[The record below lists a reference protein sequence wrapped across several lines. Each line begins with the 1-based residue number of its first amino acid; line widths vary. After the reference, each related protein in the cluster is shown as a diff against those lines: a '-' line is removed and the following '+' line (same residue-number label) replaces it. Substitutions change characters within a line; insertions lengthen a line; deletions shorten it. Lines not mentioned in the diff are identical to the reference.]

1 MRQRLCFAI
10 LAVATPAAGF
20 AQQIDISVGAS
31 YSSGHYG
38 ATDRTELATTYVN
51 LGVSRAGWRLD
62 TTLPY
67 LSLRSGG
74 APVDIGGITLPGGQ
88 RTKGLGDLTIRASRS
103 LTSLAP
109 FEVTFGGQVK
119 IPTGNANLSTG
130 KFDGRLGVELAR
142 DLGAL
147 SPFVAVGY
155 NTYGDSRRLE
165 LQDGWSLSAGSSA
178 TLGSTALIGS
188 YDWSQSSVG
197 GPTSHELS
205 AVAAGQLAPGWGWT
219 AFGSKGLSSGAA
231 DFLFGAGITRT
242 FGGTERGP
250 VRRPRRS

>member
-1 MRQRLCFAI
+1 MHHRLCFAI
-10 LAVATPAAGF
+10 LAVATPATGF
-20 AQQIDISVGAS
+20 AQQVDISVGGS

-38 ATDRTELATTYVN
+38 APDRTELATTYVN
-51 LGVSRAGWRLD
+51 LGISHSGWRLD

-67 LSLRSGG
+67 LWLRSGG
-74 APVDIGGITLPGGQ
+74 APVDIGGIPLPGGQ
-88 RTKGLGDLTIRASRS
+88 RTKGLGDLTLRASRS

-109 FEVTFGGQVK
+109 FEVTLGGQVK
-119 IPTGNANLSTG
+119 VPTGNANLSTG
-130 KFDGRLGVELAR
+130 KFDGRLDAELAR
-142 DLGAL
+142 AVGAL

-155 NTYGDSRRLE
+155 NTYGDSRLLE

-178 TLGSTALIGS
+178 TFGSTILIGS

-197 GPTSHELS
+197 GPASHELS

-231 DFLFGAGITRT
+231 DFLFG
-242 FGGTERGP
+242 GGLPALLAAPEECQCD
-250 VRRPRRS
+250 VRA